1 MSELLRTALYEEH
14 LAGGGKLVNFGGWEL
29 PLQYTSIKEEHL
41 AVRRRAG
48 LFDLSH
54 MGRLDLTGPGA
65 AAFLQGILS
74 NDVDRVEAGRAQYA
88 LLCREDGGIIDDLV
102 IYRRGEEDFIVVVN
116 ASNRD
121 KDVAWMR
128 SHLPAGVELTDRTF
142 DISLLALQGPLA
154 QSLLPAD
161 GVDLGSIPYF
171 GFAEGEIDGAPVIL
185 SRTGYTGEDG
195 FEVFVD
201 AEEAPAVWRAIL
213 AAGADAGVQPAGLG
227 ARDACRMEAAL
238 RLYGNDMDESVN
250 PFDAGL
256 GWVVRLAKG
265 DFIGSAALR
274 DLKAAGPRRELIGLN
289 GLDRT
294 IPRHDAAVSVDGRVV
309 GKVTSGTFSF
319 FLNRGIG
326 LASIE
331 KGALNPGTRA
341 EVDIRGQAGA
351 VEAAALPLYR
361 GSVHSPARAS

>member
-1 MSELLRTALYEEH
+1 MSELLRTALHDEH
-14 LAGGGKLVNFGGWEL
+14 LALGGKLVNFGGWEL
-29 PLQYTSIKEEHL
+29 PQQYTSIREEHL
-41 AVRRRAG
+41 AVRHKAG

-54 MGRLDLTGPGA
+54 MGRLDLRGPGA
-65 AAFLQGILS
+65 AAALQALLT
-74 NDVDRVEAGRAQYA
+74 NDVSRVARGGAQYT

-102 IYRRGEEDFIVVVN
+102 IYRRDEDDFIVVVN
-116 ASNRD
+116 ASNRE

-128 SHLPAGVELTDRTF
+128 NRLPGGVELIDRTF
-142 DISLLALQGPLA
+142 ETSLLALQGPLA
-154 QSLLPAD
+154 ESLLPSA
-161 GVDLGSIPYF
+161 GIDLAAIPYF
-171 GFAEGEIDGAPVIL
+171 GFGEGEIDGTAVIL

-201 AEEAPAVWRAIL
+201 SEDAAPVWRAIL
-213 AAGADAGVQPAGLG
+213 AGGAPAGLLPAGLG

-238 RLYGNDMDESVN
+238 RLYGNDMDEGTN

-256 GWVVRLAKG
+256 GWVVKLGKG
-265 DFIGSAALR
+265 EFLGSAALR
-274 DLKAAGPRRELIGLN
+274 EIKEAGPRREMIGLN
-289 GLDRT
+289 GIERT
-294 IPRHDAAVSVDGRVV
+294 IPRHDAAVSIDGRMV

-326 LASIE
+326 MASVE
-331 KGALNPGTRA
+331 KGTVTPGSRA

-361 GSVHSPARAS
+361 GSVHSPGKAS